1 MKPYFLTVLFLKCLD
16 KWVQFNFFLC
26 QGFRKSLFFTVKYY
40 GYIIKVLTD
49 LLMRITII
57 EQKNLQKQKTDSDM
71 VKEIKKMIEE
81 KVRCA
86 Y

>member
-1 MKPYFLTVLFLKCLD
+1 MAT
-16 KWVQFNFFLC
+16 
-26 QGFRKSLFFTVKYY
+26 KYDE
-40 GYIIKVLTD
+40 IDTKVLTD